1 MFHVKHEALIAA
13 YPECETNLTKY
24 AHWLATEGLT
34 RGLLGPREV
43 DRIWDRHLANCAV
56 ITELIPAAATVID
69 IGSGAGL
76 PGLVISIVR
85 PDVHVT
91 LVEPLLRRCEF
102 LEEVIADLGL
112 TNVTVLRSRAE
123 QAKVLKADVVTARA
137 VAPLERLLGW
147 TLPLMVKGGQ
157 VLAMKGSSAGDEIL
171 NAESQLR
178 GFSAEILELGQGIVD
193 PLTTVVQIKAQQ

>member
-1 MFHVKHEALIAA
+1 VKHEALVAA
-13 YPECETNLTKY
+13 YPESEENLTKY
-24 AHWLATEGLT
+24 AHWLATQGLT

-56 ITELIPAAATVID
+56 ITELIPDKATVID

-76 PGLVISIVR
+76 PGLVIAIVR
-85 PDVHVT
+85 SDVKVT

-102 LEEVIADLGL
+102 LEEVIADLAL
-112 TNVTVLRSRAE
+112 TNVTVIRSRAE
-123 QAKVLKADVVTARA
+123 QTKNLKADVVTARA

-147 TLPLMVKGGQ
+147 TLPLMAKGGQ
-157 VLAMKGSSAGDEIL
+157 VLAMKGSSAADEIL

-178 GFSAEILELGQGIVD
+178 GFTAEIFELGQGIVD
-193 PLTTVVQIKAQQ
+193 PLTTVVQIKAQR